1 MGVVQSRSTSSKVP
15 KPLDRV
21 KDSEISNYEMSS
33 KLRLLNSNLDK
44 YSLSNS
50 TGKDLNRSSRG
61 DPKANSVV
69 ARVLDNSTVQIG
81 DFTNNNYHVTSKEDH
96 IPRSNTSKLSLV
108 NHNSARKDQMIE
120 DEKEAIKM
128 KYAEIA
134 ADEVFDNA
142 HIVTSKKVSEKVA
155 RIYYKQEIK
164 SLARTAGSF
173 ITRIP

>member
-1 MGVVQSRSTSSKVP
+1 
-15 KPLDRV
+15 
-21 KDSEISNYEMSS
+21 
-33 KLRLLNSNLDK
+33 
-44 YSLSNS
+44 
-50 TGKDLNRSSRG
+50 
-61 DPKANSVV
+61 
-69 ARVLDNSTVQIG
+69 
-81 DFTNNNYHVTSKEDH
+81 
-96 IPRSNTSKLSLV
+96 
-108 NHNSARKDQMIE
+108 MIE